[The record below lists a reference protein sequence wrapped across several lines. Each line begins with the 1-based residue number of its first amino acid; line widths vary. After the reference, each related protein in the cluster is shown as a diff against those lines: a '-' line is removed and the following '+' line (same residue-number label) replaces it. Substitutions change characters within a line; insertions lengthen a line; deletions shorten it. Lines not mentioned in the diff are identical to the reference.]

1 VSIATEIELKL
12 SILKSAAARLKNHPL
27 LAAAGPSSRTRLRSI
42 YFDTPELVLRA
53 QGAALRVRRA
63 GRTWVQTFKC
73 GGEVNAG
80 LHARAEAECRVA
92 GLALDLE
99 SLREVPGA
107 EILRRKRVAG
117 RLIQVFETVFVR
129 TAWRITA
136 ADGSLMEVAL
146 DQGNIW
152 SAGRA
157 LPLSE
162 VEIELITGDPAALFR
177 LALALQEGLPLR
189 PENLSKAERGY
200 RLFCNEAKAPLKAA
214 TVTLTPAMRPAQALQ
229 IVVAACAAQ
238 LQANADGAAGSADPE
253 YVHQMRVA
261 LRRLRAALGIFA
273 APGGAAP
280 AYRELGA
287 EMRALAAEIGTARN
301 WDVFIE
307 QTLRPLSAAFPRQPA
322 VAALIPAADKQ
333 RAAAYRRVHVVLDSP
348 RFARLLLKLASEVFG
363 QPTAAPAAGAPDA
376 LRALARATLTKQH
389 KRLARESAALLNADD
404 ENRHRLRIDAKKL
417 RYAAECFAGLF
428 DKSAVTKYARNLAAL
443 QDILG
448 EINDAVTAESL
459 LDQLD
464 PAAAAGLL
472 IEAWLAARRHQ
483 ALVALPI
490 AAARVAGA
498 DKFWKRK

>member
-12 SILKSAAARLKNHPL
+12 NIPKSAAARLKSHPL
-27 LAAAGPSSRTRLRSI
+27 LAAAAPPSRMRLRSI
-42 YFDTPELVLRA
+42 YFDTPELVLRE
-53 QGAALRVRRA
+53 QRAALRVRRA
-63 GRTWVQTFKC
+63 GRTWMQTFKS

-80 LHARAEAECRVA
+80 LHARTEAECRVA

-99 SLREVPGA
+99 SLREVAGA

-117 RLIQVFETVFVR
+117 RLIQVFETNFMR
-129 TAWRITA
+129 TAWRVLA
-136 ADGSLMEVAL
+136 ADGSVMEVAL

-152 SAGRA
+152 STGRA

-200 RLFCNEAKAPLKAA
+200 RLFCNEAKAPVRAA

-229 IVVAACAAQ
+229 VVAAACTAQ
-238 LQANADGAAGSADPE
+238 LQANADGAAGSGDPE

-261 LRRLRAALGIFA
+261 LRRLRAALGIFVVPA
-273 APGGAAP
+273 AAAV
-280 AYRELGA
+280 YRELGA
-287 EMRALAAEIGTARN
+287 ELRALAGEMGTARN

-307 QTLRPLSAAFPRQPA
+307 QTLRPLAAAFPRQPD
-322 VAALIPAADKQ
+322 VPALILAADER
-333 RAAAYRRVHVVLDSP
+333 RAAAYHRVHTVLNVP
-348 RFARLLLKLASEVFG
+348 RFARLLLRLASEIFVLAG
-363 QPTAAPAAGAPDA
+363 AAPALGEPDA
-376 LRALARATLTKQH
+376 LRELARATLTKQH

-417 RYAAECFAGLF
+417 RYAAEFFAGLF
-428 DKSAVTKYARNLAAL
+428 DKAAVTKYAKSLAAL
-443 QDILG
+443 QEVLG

-464 PAAAAGLL
+464 LAAPTRLL
-472 IEAWLAARRHQ
+472 IEAWLAAKRHQ
-483 ALVALPI
+483 ALVALPA

>member
-1 VSIATEIELKL
+1 MSIAPEIELKL
-12 SILKSAAARLKNHPL
+12 GIPKSAAARLKSHPL
-27 LAAAGPSSRTRLRSI
+27 LAAAGPPSRMRLRSI
-42 YFDTPELVLRA
+42 YFDTPELVLRG
-53 QGAALRVRRA
+53 QRAALRVRRA

-73 GGEVNAG
+73 GGEVKAG

-107 EILRRKRVAG
+107 EILQRKRVAG
-117 RLIQVFETVFVR
+117 RLIQVFETNFMR
-129 TAWRITA
+129 TAWRVLA
-136 ADGSLMEVAL
+136 ADGSVMEVAL
-146 DQGNIW
+146 DLGNIW
-152 SAGRA
+152 STGRA

-200 RLFCNEAKAPLKAA
+200 RLFCNEAKAPLRGA
-214 TVTLTPAMRPAQALQ
+214 TVTLTPAMRLAEALQ
-229 IVVAACAAQ
+229 VVVAACTAQ
-238 LQANADGAAGSADPE
+238 LQANADGAADSADPE

-273 APGGAAP
+273 APGTAAT
-280 AYRELGA
+280 AYRELGT
-287 EMRALAAEIGTARN
+287 EMRALAAETGAARN

-307 QTLRPLSAAFPRQPA
+307 ETLRPLAAAFPRQPA
-322 VAALIPAADKQ
+322 VAALILAAEEQ
-333 RAAAYRRVHVVLDSP
+333 RAAAYRRVRVVLDST
-348 RFARLLLKLASEVFG
+348 RFSRLLLRLASEVFG
-363 QPTAAPAAGAPDA
+363 QLNAAPATGAPDA

-417 RYAAECFAGLF
+417 RYAAEFFAGLF
-428 DKSAVTKYARNLAAL
+428 DKPAVAKYAKSLAAL
-443 QDILG
+443 QEVLG
-448 EINDAVTAESL
+448 ELNDAATAESL

-464 PAAAAGLL
+464 PAVATRLL
-472 IEAWLAARRHQ
+472 AEAWLAARRHQ
-483 ALVALPI
+483 ALVALPA
-490 AAARVAGA
+490 AAARVVGA
-498 DKFWKRK
+498 DRFWKRK